1 MSQPQRQNNVPTA
14 VTAPW
19 LPVLAL
25 LLLAVL
31 GAAAGALLA
40 WRQGDTNLLILFII
54 ILLGGGLAVVLLRTR
69 VTQLVRGQ
77 RAEAGAAGPGGMH
90 SMIAELHELNDTLG
104 GGAQNLIEQAEYIDR
119 QTQTLEILY
128 DAASGT
134 DGLANLDQLL
144 ERFLQ
149 VLLQLSGARAGIA
162 RVREEDGTMRLVACS
177 GLCDEFIQT
186 QLRLD
191 EAQCIRGEE
200 VCNGLYLEK
209 DLSWLLGHAPRTDAF
224 LRQAVMLVIPIIYH
238 EQRLG
243 AYNLFIDNRDI
254 AQRNELCALLASIG
268 RHLGIAMERTRLEAH
283 ARRLSIIEERTLLA
297 NELHDSLAQSL
308 ASLRFQLGMLLETI
322 EESRDRTGLNQVR
335 MIKDGLDQANAQLRE
350 LLSHFRT
357 RMDERGLVPAI
368 EQIVDRFRHQT
379 GLAVFFQN
387 ELQRT
392 DLAPAMEVQ
401 VLHIVQEA
409 LTNVRKHSDAQNVR
423 VLLRSND
430 KGEFSIL
437 VEDDG
442 QGIDP
447 RDIAAEPGEHIG
459 LTIMK
464 ERAAAIDGELVIE
477 SEAGEGTRV
486 ELNFRLGE
494 GRVSYA

>member
-1 MSQPQRQNNVPTA
+1 MSQPYNSRLLP
-14 VTAPW
+14 APLAASW
-19 LPVLAL
+19 LPMVL
-25 LLLAVL
+25 LLLLSLLSMLLGALAAWRLGSSTILILMVISLVSCGLALFLLRARAVGLARLQRNLQSEDGVKAVL
-31 GAAAGALLA
+31 S
-40 WRQGDTNLLILFII
+40 D
-54 ILLGGGLAVVLLRTR
+54 
-69 VTQLVRGQ
+69 
-77 RAEAGAAGPGGMH
+77 
-90 SMIAELHELNDTLG
+90 LNDLNDALG
-104 GGAQNLIEQAEYIDR
+104 QGQPLSQNLVAQAEYIDR

-134 DGLANLDQLL
+134 DALANLDQLL

-162 RVREEDGTMRLVACS
+162 RVLEDDGNMRLVACS

-186 QLRLD
+186 QLRVGED
-191 EAQCIRGEE
+191 QCVRGEE
-200 VCNGLYLEK
+200 VCSGLYLEK
-209 DLSWLLGHAPRTDAF
+209 DLAWLLGHAPETDAL
-224 LRQAVMLVIPIIYH
+224 LRRAVMLVIPIVYR

-243 AYNLFIDNRDI
+243 AYNLFIDNREI
-254 AQRNELCALLASIG
+254 GSRNEMCALLASVG

-308 ASLRFQLGMLLETI
+308 ASLRFQIGMLLETI
-322 EESRDRTGLNQVR
+322 EESRDRTGLNQLR
-335 MIKDGLDQANAQLRE
+335 MIKDGLDQANFQLRE

-368 EQIVDRFRHQT
+368 EQIVERFRNQT
-379 GLAVFFQN
+379 GLSVFFQN

-392 DLAPAMEVQ
+392 DLPPATEVQ

-423 VLLRSND
+423 VLLRSD
-430 KGEFSIL
+430 EKGGYTIL

-447 RDIAAEPGEHIG
+447 RDIDAEPGEHIG
-459 LTIMK
+459 LTIMN
-464 ERAAAIDGELVIE
+464 ERAGAIDGDLHIE

-486 ELNFRLGE
+486 ELNFQLADNRASFG
-494 GRVSYA
+494 